1 MDQYAYP
8 QQQANNTYGT
18 AATSSGN
25 ISLSTGHATTND
37 SGIIQIGTG
46 NAIEG
51 QSGPITLSVGVSQS
65 SEGSKIKILGGNTA
79 AAKESSKGGD
89 IFIAAG
95 AGTSKNSGNGGKG
108 GHLQLYGGYA
118 LGESM
123 ADVGGKCGNP
133 WWQFKG

>member
-18 AATSSGN
+18 AATTSSSGHIQIQTVSSGSSGN

-79 AAKESSKGGD
+79 ATKESSKGVVGV
-89 IFIAAG
+89 A
-95 AGTSKNSGNGGKG
+95 
-108 GHLQLYGGYA
+108 Q
-118 LGESM
+118 
-123 ADVGGKCGNP
+123 DVTETA
-133 WWQFKG
+133 QHDR